1 MQMTSCSPRLQLIYG
16 SVLLP
21 KRLTAS
27 GAQFNA
33 KSARLVWAPDK
44 RQKQAP
50 TASIL
55 LLIISHTRLVSD
67 KTPKTD
73 PFVAQMNRQSQLTVS
88 WQDNCSQKK
97 KKKQKTHLTPNA
109 AFHRSVFA

>member
-1 MQMTSCSPRLQLIYG
+1 MRADWSMQLTSCSPRLQLIYG
-16 SVLLP
+16 RVLLP

-55 LLIISHTRLVSD
+55 LLIISHPRLVSD
-67 KTPKTD
+67 DTPNTD
-73 PFVAQMNRQSQLTVS
+73 PFVALMNRQCQLNGS
-88 WQDNCSQKK
+88 CQDNCSQ
-97 KKKQKTHLTPNA
+97 LL
-109 AFHRSVFA
+109 